1 MSLSEY
7 IDYPRWP
14 QLAEESLRID
24 VRLPE
29 KVKVGEKELTYSKKF
44 RGIVI
49 SGMGGSGIAG
59 DIVRDTLQD
68 MIDIPIIVNKDLHL
82 PSYVNDDYLVV
93 AISYSGN
100 TAETIRCYESCIEKG
115 IPVITISTG
124 GKLRE
129 LAERNGTPHITIP
142 KATAPRYGLPC
153 LLYSCLRAVGKALSI
168 EDKVLSLAENSIN
181 YMRKALDDYPTRFK
195 ALADKLANKFTMIY
209 TPSPIAS
216 LGVRFKNDMNEN
228 AKQPVAVC
236 IIPESEHNDLAIHI
250 REIENLEILV
260 VDAPSIRNTEH
271 GVHVTALMKVLEELG
286 RRFHKIELEGDSRLS
301 EIVYGVTGLGML
313 TIDIARIVGVDPVKI
328 EAIDR
333 VKKYVT
339 SRS

>member
-1 MSLSEY
+1 MSQGQY

-14 QLAEESLRID
+14 SLAEESLRID
-24 VRLPE
+24 IKIPE
-29 KVKVGEKELTYSKKF
+29 KVRVRDRELNYGGTF
-44 RGIVI
+44 RGVVI

-68 MIDIPIIVNKDLHL
+68 RLKIPIVVNKDLHL
-82 PSYVNDDYLVV
+82 PPYVDDNYLVI

-100 TAETIRCYESCIEKG
+100 TAETIRCYETCIDEG

-124 GKLRE
+124 GKLKE
-129 LAERNGTPHITIP
+129 LAERNGTPHMTIP

-153 LLYSCLRAVGKALSI
+153 LLYSCLRALGKALNM
-168 EDKVLSLAENSIN
+168 EDKVINEAENSIN
-181 YMRKALDDYPTRFK
+181 YIRKGVEDYERKFK
-195 ALADKLANKFTMIY
+195 SLADKLANKFTMIY

-236 IIPESEHNDLAIHI
+236 TIPESEHNDLAIHI
-250 REIENLEILV
+250 REIERLEILV
-260 VDAPSIRNTEH
+260 VDAPSVRDTEH
-271 GVHVTALMKVLEELG
+271 GVHVTALTKVLDELG
-286 RRFHKIELEGDSRLS
+286 RRYYRIELEGDSRLS
-301 EIVYGVTGLGML
+301 EIMYGVTGLGMM

-339 SRS
+339 ARS